1 MPVAAEM
8 RGEGGGCLLF
18 VVECSHVEGAGDGS
32 GERSDNCKDR
42 VPEEV
47 EGTGPW
53 TEVRG

>member
-1 MPVAAEM
+1 M

-18 VVECSHVEGAGDGS
+18 VVECSDVEGAGDGS

-47 EGTGPW
+47 EGTGSW